1 MRRFLLVLI
10 VVFAASCLPD
20 KTESK
25 TDRITFAKE
34 SVQIISQDAAK
45 STTNLTVE
53 IADTNEKRMHGLMYR
68 TELADNEGMLFLFPV
83 QKRISM
89 WMANTPLSLDMI
101 FINGQGEIQE
111 IVENAVPFSHDE
123 VYSEKTA
130 AAVLEI
136 KGGLSKRLNIRPGDR
151 LSHSF
156 FNLEN
161 KR

>member
-25 TDRITFAKE
+25 TDGITFAKE
-34 SVQIISQDAAK
+34 PVQIISQDAAK
-45 STTNLTVE
+45 SATDLTVE

-89 WMANTPLSLDMI
+89 WMANTPMSLDML
-101 FINGQGEIQE
+101 FINEQGKIQE
-111 IVENAVPFSHDE
+111 IAENTVPFSHDE
-123 VYSEKTA
+123 IYSEKKA

-136 KGGLSKRLNIRPGDR
+136 KGGQAKSRNIKIGDTVK
-151 LSHSF
+151 HPF
-156 FNLEN
+156 FKLEN
-161 KR
+161 R